1 MGLFKKGFLGLQSPF
16 RGFDR
21 RNPTGKKLGTAAD
34 IVTGEIPAEEL
45 AVKGV
50 KLAGKGA
57 LLAGKFVINKI
68 KDAREAKALREEKI
82 VEIKRIREEDPSGY
96 IKSREWAEAV
106 RELLKLYPDGEHE
119 WASTKIQRQVEIK
132 NHLKEIREEDPSGY
146 KKFTKFWYS
155 AEKKLNKYF
164 EKQTEERL
172 KEENPELFDKFYN
185 KLKRTYFWC
194 SFEEILGKYNEKVAE
209 VELKTEDPEA
219 YKSLHLQKKI
229 KLILII
235 SAVILILGL
244 LIYIFF

>member
-1 MGLFKKGFLGLQSPF
+1 MGLFKKGFLGLQSPL
-16 RGFDR
+16 RGLDR
-21 RNPTGKKLGTAAD
+21 RNPTAKTLGTAAD
-34 IVTGEIPAEEL
+34 IVTGEIPPDEL

-57 LLAGKFVINKI
+57 FLAGKFLVNKF
-68 KDAREAKALREEKI
+68 KDAREAKALREEIKA
-82 VEIKRIREEDPSGY
+82 EIERIREEDPSGY
-96 IKSREWAEAV
+96 TKSRDWAEGV
-106 RELLKLYPDGEHE
+106 RALLKLFSDGDDE
-119 WASTKIQRQVEIK
+119 EIK
-132 NHLKEIREEDPSGY
+132 IRLKEIKKVDPSGY
-146 KKFTKFWYS
+146 KKVTKFWYS

-172 KEENPELFDKFYN
+172 KEKNPELFDKFYN

-194 SFEEILGKYNEKVAE
+194 SFEEILGKYNEIVAE

-219 YKSLHLQKKI
+219 YKSLLLQKKI